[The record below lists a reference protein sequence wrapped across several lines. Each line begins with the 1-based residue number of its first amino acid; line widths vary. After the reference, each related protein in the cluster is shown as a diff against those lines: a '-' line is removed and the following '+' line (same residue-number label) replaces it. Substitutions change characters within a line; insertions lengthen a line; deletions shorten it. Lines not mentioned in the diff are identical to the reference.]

1 MKTPYKHAALP
12 RHRLFVRRGFTL
24 VELVASMV
32 VMIILMLGMGSAM
45 TLATRAIPDGK
56 SSMEIA
62 TDSRNV
68 LDRMTEDLLYATSV
82 TEKTANAIT
91 FTVADRG
98 HGAAGPETIRYAWSG
113 TPGDPLT
120 LEYNGAVAASLLDDV
135 QEFALTYNTKAS
147 AAQAGPAVEGPEE
160 SFLFQNLD
168 NSGSAA
174 QFDITG
180 SGGAAEYFEPTLP
193 SDAISWRVTRV
204 RFIAAPRNPK
214 SGTLTV
220 SIREASGTGAP
231 TGSIIDQVQV
241 LEADLITDSWHQV
254 TFANAGG
261 LGPSKGYCITWT
273 GDGGGVAGKLSIGT
287 GSVGSPLTKYFF
299 SSDGIAWTE
308 DPTIDIWMAV
318 YGTVTAPDPNPPPSA
333 DGLLSSIR
341 VELQVSANTATRLQ
355 TEVQTL
361 NAPDVGGL

>member
-1 MKTPYKHAALP
+1 MSAHHKHSAIT
-12 RHRLFVRRGFTL
+12 RYRYSVRRAFTL
-24 VELVASMV
+24 VELVAAMA
-32 VMIILMLGMGSAM
+32 VMTILMLGMGSAM
-45 TLATRAIPDGK
+45 IIAAQGIPDGK
-56 SSMEIA
+56 SATEIA
-62 TDSRNV
+62 TESRNV
-68 LDRMTEDLLYATSV
+68 LDRISEDLLYTISV

-91 FTVADRG
+91 FTVADRE

-120 LEYNGAVAASLLDDV
+120 LEYNGAVAATLVDDV
-135 QEFALTYNTKAS
+135 QEFTLTYNTKAGP
-147 AAQAGPAVEGPEE
+147 AQAGPAVEGPEE

-168 NSGSAA
+168 NSGSGA

-204 RFIAAPRNPK
+204 RFIADPRNPK
-214 SGTLTV
+214 NGTLTV

-231 TGSIIDQVQV
+231 TGLIVDQVQV
-241 LEADLITDSWHQV
+241 LEADLLANNWHQV
-254 TFANAGG
+254 TFSNAGG
-261 LGPSKGYCITWT
+261 LDPSQGYCIAWT

-299 SSDGIAWTE
+299 SSDGIVWTE
-308 DPTIDIWMAV
+308 DPTIDIWMVV

-333 DGLLSSIR
+333 CELLSSIR
-341 VELQVSANTATRLQ
+341 VELQVGANSSTRLQ

-361 NAPDVGGL
+361 NAPDVSAQ